1 MDTVYTT
8 FSEGTFVL
16 FREVTELSVLLGTTY
31 LTQGGIRINVSTFLY
46 QSLILSSKIQPVILP
61 SQSQYTAAGLTA
73 TLIGWGLIYVSTFG
87 TNSYSHWLGLD
98 LCVVTV
104 MLVREVCCVSQNDGP
119 LSDVLQQVDLLTY
132 SDTECEQLLYGY
144 PHAHNICAGV
154 PGGGKGQCSGDS
166 GGPLLVKG
174 VQIGIVSWAPKPCT
188 EQDYP
193 EVYTEVS
200 YFISWINRNIA

>member
-1 MDTVYTT
+1 M
-8 FSEGTFVL
+8 
-16 FREVTELSVLLGTTY
+16 SV
-31 LTQGGIRINVSTFLY
+31 FLC
-46 QSLILSSKIQPVILP
+46 
-61 SQSQYTAAGLTA
+61 G
-73 TLIGWGLIYVSTFG
+73 
-87 TNSYSHWLGLD
+87 
-98 LCVVTV
+98 VVTV
-104 MLVREVCCVSQNDGP
+104 MSVFLCDVVTVMSVFICGVVTVMSVFLCGVVTVMSVFLCGVVTVVSVFPCGVVTVMSVFLCGVVTVVSVFLCGVNDGP

-132 SDTECEQLLYGY
+132 SDAECEQLLYGY

-166 GGPLLVKG
+166 GGPLLVNG

-200 YFISWINRNIA
+200 YFTSWINRNIV

>member
-1 MDTVYTT
+1 MTRDRVSLLVECT
-8 FSEGTFVL
+8 EG
-16 FREVTELSVLLGTTY
+16 LS
-31 LTQGGIRINVSTFLY
+31 

-61 SQSQYTAAGLTA
+61 SQSQYTSAGLTA
-73 TLIGWGLIYVSTFG
+73 TLIGWGLIY
-87 TNSYSHWLGLD
+87 
-98 LCVVTV
+98 
-104 MLVREVCCVSQNDGP
+104 NDGP